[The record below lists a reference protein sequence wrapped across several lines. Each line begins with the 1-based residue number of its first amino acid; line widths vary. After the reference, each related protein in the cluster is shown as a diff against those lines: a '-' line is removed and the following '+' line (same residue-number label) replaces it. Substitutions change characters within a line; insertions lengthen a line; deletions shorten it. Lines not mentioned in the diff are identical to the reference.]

1 MDSLVSLTRSQKR
14 RFKRLIQ
21 RSDNGR
27 VVRRAQVLL
36 QLASGVSP
44 TARVTQFV
52 GRAFNGLSMGH
63 AIPDRG

>member
-36 QLASGVSP
+36 QLVSASHRRP
-44 TARVTQFV
+44 FTQFV

>member
-36 QLASGVSP
+36 QLASGGL
-44 TARVTQFV
+44 TDGRVTQFV